1 MAHGRSPARALQPQ
15 MQYLVANCDQISR
28 RLAANAID
36 DLDCVEANK
45 VREGEG
51 FRSHQVAAATAPQNL
66 RRHCRAQPRCHK
78 VFGAACDDQFLSG
91 GTERREGE

>member
-1 MAHGRSPARALQPQ
+1 

-51 FRSHQVAAATAPQNL
+51 AFASTRGACAPQNL
-66 RRHCRAQPRCHK
+66 RRHCRTKPVGDQIFR
-78 VFGAACDDQFLSG
+78 AASDD
-91 GTERREGE
+91 

>member
-1 MAHGRSPARALQPQ
+1 

-45 VREGEG
+45 VREGEDAFASTRG
-51 FRSHQVAAATAPQNL
+51 ACAPQNL
-66 RRHCRAQPRCHK
+66 RRHCRAQPRRNQI
-78 VFGAACDDQFLSG
+78 FSAAGDDQFLG
-91 GTERREGE
+91 RRAERRKGE